1 MSSPLSLLSVCV
13 ATKSTLP
20 KFPSSSTSLPSAAS
34 DVCYCSCSCRR
45 PVDSGVAARNKSL
58 QQGGRSPRRISANH
72 SACANKSFTSG
83 TIDKM
88 LLAHVDADGDA
99 IPTIY
104 HVRYDGA
111 DLKGDEAS
119 QHGKEMVRLLPPTSR
134 QSQLDRIKSCTGYQI
149 INGQSGCIGIGDV
162 TSTFINRRY
171 HQSWYPS
178 HRCDA

>member
-104 HVRYDGA
+104 HVRYDDNDGLTKQRWKVTRHRNMGRIWFA
-111 DLKGDEAS
+111 Y
-119 QHGKEMVRLLPPTSR
+119 RLLPPTSR
-134 QSQLDRIKSCTGYQI
+134 QSQLDRIKKLYRISNHYWTVRLY
-149 INGQSGCIGIGDV
+149 
-162 TSTFINRRY
+162 
-171 HQSWYPS
+171 W
-178 HRCDA
+178 HR